1 MYECDVWIRRDGGI
15 AVTVSIIPVT
25 MANLEMVLPLIAD
38 YQTFYHATPDT
49 ERNRAHFGALATTPA
64 IGAQWMAMT
73 HTGKVIG
80 FVTAYRTLSSVS
92 AAKRCLLNDLYVAPD
107 QRGTGVGRQLI
118 LHCTNWALSEGY
130 PGVYWQT
137 DHDNYTAQKLYD
149 SLPTSREAVYIYT
162 LQGSDLTKQG

>member
-1 MYECDVWIRRDGGI
+1 M
-15 AVTVSIIPVT
+15 TVSIIPVT
-25 MANLEMVLPLIAD
+25 MANLEIVLPLIAA

-49 ERNRAHFGALATTPA
+49 ERNRAHFGALVTTPA
-64 IGAQWMAMT
+64 LGAQWMATT
-73 HTGKVIG
+73 HTGQAIG

-107 QRGTGVGRQLI
+107 QRGAGVARQLI
-118 LHCTNWALSEGY
+118 VHCTNWALSEGY
-130 PGVYWQT
+130 PGVYWET